1 MRTTNRGDVP
11 GRHVAPSQ
19 AKGVAEDVDDVV
31 FDAGSLSFVQDWVV
45 DGGDTSAAAAA
56 AATVEAE
63 PRREDPRKTN
73 PNRRLGVGAQPKKPK
88 QDRPEPSALEKKM
101 LRKRQR
107 QELSDAIAGEMD
119 THGVVDDDKEGDGES
134 KTASFKKKKKKSTGQ
149 QGEQNFTAPAPADPA
164 APAAGGTKSRKT
176 KGAEEAVG
184 GSGDGNSGGSG
195 AGDAGGDGEKSG
207 GKRKARRKKK
217 KSAAPEV
224 ATGEAD
230 AAGGGGPAA
239 VAAETPDKNSAAVV
253 EETSPMIAAEAEVGG
268 GGKVAETAEPG
279 ESKKQR
285 RGWGKARSKSAGAA
299 ADTAENAN
307 QTNQAEERSG
317 RTDEHRPPRKKTRS
331 RQKNI
336 RKDKRPADQRPAYL
350 RAGDPEFSGRGLTE
364 ETRKF
369 LGLPQD
375 DFGDAPPAG
384 WGKPGKVVP
393 TASWVIDKKP
403 RRLPKHL
410 EPDAG
415 GEGRNAAMTMTSAAA
430 STDAGRKSNS
440 APAAA
445 EAAPSVSGKS
455 KYKNLSLTPGGKT
468 SAKKKRAINKGS
480 HGHGPGGAG
489 GVKSK
494 A

>member
-1 MRTTNRGDVP
+1 TSTRLPRTRACYPRVWSDKGWVMRTTNRGDVP
-11 GRHVAPSQ
+11 ARHVPPSQ

-56 AATVEAE
+56 AAEVE

-107 QELSDAIAGEMD
+107 QELSDVIAGEMD

-134 KTASFKKKKKKSTGQ
+134 KTASFKKKKKRSKQ
-149 QGEQNFTAPAPADPA
+149 QGERNRTAPALADPA
-164 APAAGGTKSRKT
+164 ATVAEDTKSRK
-176 KGAEEAVG
+176 KNEVVEAVV

-195 AGDAGGDGEKSG
+195 AGDAGEDGEKPG

-224 ATGEAD
+224 AAAEAD
-230 AAGGGGPAA
+230 AAAA
-239 VAAETPDKNSAAVV
+239 AAAAASAAATAATPNKKSATVV
-253 EETSPMIAAEAEVGG
+253 EETSPMTAAEVEAGG

-299 ADTAENAN
+299 VGTAENV
-307 QTNQAEERSG
+307 NQAKDAGGRSG
-317 RTDEHRPPRKKTRS
+317 RTDDYRPRKKTRS

-336 RKDKRPADQRPAYL
+336 RKDKRSADERPAYL
-350 RAGDPEFSGRGLTE
+350 RAGTPDFSGRGLTE

-384 WGKPGKVVP
+384 WGKPGKVRP

-410 EPDAG
+410 EP
-415 GEGRNAAMTMTSAAA
+415 
-430 STDAGRKSNS
+430 
-440 APAAA
+440 
-445 EAAPSVSGKS
+445 
-455 KYKNLSLTPGGKT
+455 
-468 SAKKKRAINKGS
+468 
-480 HGHGPGGAG
+480 
-489 GVKSK
+489 
-494 A
+494 

>member
-1 MRTTNRGDVP
+1 
-11 GRHVAPSQ
+11 
-19 AKGVAEDVDDVV
+19 
-31 FDAGSLSFVQDWVV
+31 
-45 DGGDTSAAAAA
+45 
-56 AATVEAE
+56 
-63 PRREDPRKTN
+63 
-73 PNRRLGVGAQPKKPK
+73 
-88 QDRPEPSALEKKM
+88 M

-134 KTASFKKKKKKSTGQ
+134 KTASFKRNKKKGTGQ
-149 QGEQNFTAPAPADPA
+149 QQEQNCTPPKPADPA
-164 APAAGGTKSRKT
+164 AIAAEDTKSRK
-176 KGAEEAVG
+176 KNGAVEADI
-184 GSGDGNSGGSG
+184 GSGDGSSGGSG
-195 AGDAGGDGEKSG
+195 AGDAGGDGEKPG

-217 KSAAPEV
+217 KSAEPEV
-224 ATGEAD
+224 VTVEAD
-230 AAGGGGPAA
+230 AAAAAAAASAA
-239 VAAETPDKNSAAVV
+239 VTAATPDKKSATVV
-253 EETSPMIAAEAEVGG
+253 EETSPMTAAEAEAGG
-268 GGKVAETAEPG
+268 GEKVAETSEPG

-299 ADTAENAN
+299 ADTAENVDQSKDAG
-307 QTNQAEERSG
+307 ERNG
-317 RTDEHRPPRKKTRS
+317 RTDERRPRKKTRS

-336 RKDKRPADQRPAYL
+336 RKDKRPADKRPAYL

-384 WGKPGKVVP
+384 WGKPGKVGP

-415 GEGRNAAMTMTSAAA
+415 DGGTNAATTSAAA
-430 STDAGRKSNS
+430 YTDAGRKST
-440 APAAA
+440 PAAPDA
-445 EAAPSVSGKS
+445 TPSSTGKS

-468 SAKKKRAINKGS
+468 SANEKKRAKG
-480 HGHGPGGAG
+480 GHGLGGTG
-489 GVKSK
+489 GVTSK
-494 A
+494 T

>member
-1 MRTTNRGDVP
+1 MARLQLVQGGYHLSSPLIYVYVCFPAALGRDFFSRDTIYHRTLYSRPSNPCGYSCCCR
-11 GRHVAPSQ
+11 VAQ
-19 AKGVAEDVDDVV
+19 
-31 FDAGSLSFVQDWVV
+31 
-45 DGGDTSAAAAA
+45 
-56 AATVEAE
+56 
-63 PRREDPRKTN
+63 
-73 PNRRLGVGAQPKKPK
+73 
-88 QDRPEPSALEKKM
+88 PEPSALEKKM

-149 QGEQNFTAPAPADPA
+149 PEERNFTAPAAADPA
-164 APAAGGTKSRKT
+164 APAAGDSKSRKK
-176 KGAEEAVG
+176 KGAEEAVS

-253 EETSPMIAAEAEVGG
+253 EETSPMTAVEAEAGG
-268 GGKVAETAEPG
+268 GGKVAETAEPE

-299 ADTAENAN
+299 ADAAENAN
-307 QTNQAEERSG
+307 QAKQAEERSG

-364 ETRKF
+364 ETRNF

-403 RRLPKHL
+403 RRLPKQL

-415 GEGRNAAMTMTSAAA
+415 GEGRNAAMTMTMTSAAA
-430 STDAGRKSNS
+430 STDAGRKSKS

-445 EAAPSVSGKS
+445 EATPSVSGKS

-468 SAKKKRAINKGS
+468 SAKKERAKGS
-480 HGHGPGGAG
+480 HGPSGAG

-494 A
+494 T